1 MKSLYVA
8 TIGGVVAPGATVA
21 DVVPAGDKLIIEAQ
35 LPTQDIGYVRPGQKA
50 LVMLASSDAIR
61 FGSLKGNVV
70 HVSPDA
76 IENNDGVPFY
86 RVRITTE
93 RDFFERNGVK
103 YRLVPGVQ
111 VMCSIRTGQR
121 SVLAYL
127 TDPFLGSFQTA
138 LRER

>member
-1 MKSLYVA
+1 M
-8 TIGGVVAPGATVA
+8 
-21 DVVPAGDKLIIEAQ
+21 
-35 LPTQDIGYVRPGQKA
+35 PTQDIGYVRPGQRA

-61 FGSLKGNVV
+61 FGSLKGDVI

-76 IENNDGVPFY
+76 IENDDGMPFY
-86 RVRITTE
+86 KVRITIE